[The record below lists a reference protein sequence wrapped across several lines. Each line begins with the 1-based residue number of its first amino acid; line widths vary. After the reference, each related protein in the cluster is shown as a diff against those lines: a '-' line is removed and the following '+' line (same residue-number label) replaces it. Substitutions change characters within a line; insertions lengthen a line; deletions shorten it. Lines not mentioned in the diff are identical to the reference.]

1 MTIIGLFLC
10 HQILLEKLA
19 TRLEKC
25 YYIGIDQNGIDQ
37 FERGWIMNIIRVKD
51 VEQSAEKALEIYQNA
66 VQHGAK
72 VLGLATGST
81 PIPLYQKLA
90 TSQINFSELVSINLD
105 EYLGLDGE
113 DEQSYRYFM
122 TKHLFQYK
130 PFKHSYVPDGKSE
143 DHEAAIKAYDRIIAE
158 HPIDLQLLGIGRNG
172 HIGFNEPGTPAE
184 ITTHVVD
191 LQESTIK
198 ANARFFESEADVPR
212 KAISMGLA
220 SIMKSKNIVLMAYGK
235 EKAEAIKGMVEGEV
249 TTELPAS
256 ILQNHANVTVIADEA
271 AVSLLSK

>member
-1 MTIIGLFLC
+1 MKAIVVKNQLEGGKIGLD
-10 HQILLEKLA
+10 LLKEA
-19 TRLEKC
+19 RA
-25 YYIGIDQNGIDQ
+25 N
-37 FERGWIMNIIRVKD
+37 
-51 VEQSAEKALEIYQNA
+51 
-66 VQHGAK
+66 GAK
-72 VLGLATGST
+72 TLGLATGST
-81 PIPLYQKLA
+81 PVEFYN
-90 TSQINFSELVSINLD
+90 QIVNSDLDFTDMVSVNLD
-105 EYLGLDGE
+105 EYVGLDGSN
-113 DEQSYRYFM
+113 DQSYRYFM
-122 TKHLFQYK
+122 TKHLFGEK
-130 PFKHSYVPDGKSE
+130 PFKENFLPNGKAA
-143 DHEAAIKAYDRIIAE
+143 DLEAEAKHYDQIIE
-158 HPIDLQLLGIGRNG
+158 ENPIDWQILGIGQNG